1 MDFKNKKQELK
12 EQLILAL
19 GEWMDN
25 RIDDFLS
32 SNIKIAPFGKYLKR
46 GARNILIMGD
56 KDIDNAIS
64 SLLPFIVQDDGDCD
78 ISSLF
83 DEIMTK
89 LNSVKIPKRRS
100 HGWLR
105 FWSVLVI
112 VVIGLVAG
120 GVYWFNQQSDA
131 DEQIR
136 VRDKA
141 WRELTGLSK
150 TECWFMR
157 WKLAGAQSRVEKGQA
172 EYTSAHQAC
181 VKVLTANG
189 FSDAD
194 MKLSAA
200 ISAFNSDIELLE
212 AANEHFAEY
221 KRAQG
226 ELGYLQQR
234 SAADWKDEFSSFR
247 GFVALVV
254 FCFVLGLLALA
265 LCFAPDEC

>member
-1 MDFKNKKQELK
+1 MEKSKELEKYRQKSDIIRK
-12 EQLILAL
+12 EN
-19 GEWMDN
+19 GVVPYE
-25 RIDDFLS
+25 
-32 SNIKIAPFGKYLKR
+32 
-46 GARNILIMGD
+46 GD
-56 KDIDNAIS
+56 EQKS
-64 SLLPFIVQDDGDCD
+64 R

-157 WKLAGAQSRVEKGQA
+157 WKLTGAQSRVEKSQA

-194 MKLSAA
+194 MKEPAVYGHCKARLDNSRAAYLRAMMENPSGDEESLSAA

-221 KRAQG
+221 KHAQQ
-226 ELGYLQQR
+226 ELGRLQQM
-234 SAADWKDEFSSFR
+234 SAAGWKYEFSDFITGVVIS
-247 GFVALVV
+247 V
-254 FCFVLGLLALA
+254 FCFVLILLM
-265 LCFAPDEC
+265 FAVVFAFD

>member
-1 MDFKNKKQELK
+1 MEKSKELEKCRQKSDIIRK
-12 EQLILAL
+12 ENGVVPYA
-19 GEWMDN
+19 
-25 RIDDFLS
+25 
-32 SNIKIAPFGKYLKR
+32 
-46 GARNILIMGD
+46 GD
-56 KDIDNAIS
+56 EQKS
-64 SLLPFIVQDDGDCD
+64 R

-105 FWSVLVI
+105 FWSVLVVI
-112 VVIGLVAG
+112 VIGLIAG

-157 WKLAGAQSRVEKGQA
+157 WKLAGAQSRVEKSQA

-194 MKLSAA
+194 MKEPAVYGHCKARLENSRAAYLRAMMENPSGDEESLSAT

-221 KRAQG
+221 KYAQG
-226 ELGYLQQR
+226 ELGKLQQL
-234 SAADWKDEFSSFR
+234 SAADWKDDFFDFIVGVAMVVFWSVFFLSFL
-247 GFVALVV
+247 GAFVA
-254 FCFVLGLLALA
+254 
-265 LCFAPDEC
+265 FAESCE

>member
-1 MDFKNKKQELK
+1 MEKSKELEKYRQKSDIIRK
-12 EQLILAL
+12 EN
-19 GEWMDN
+19 GVVPYE
-25 RIDDFLS
+25 
-32 SNIKIAPFGKYLKR
+32 
-46 GARNILIMGD
+46 GD
-56 KDIDNAIS
+56 EQKS
-64 SLLPFIVQDDGDCD
+64 R

-157 WKLAGAQSRVEKGQA
+157 WKLAGAQSRVEKSQA

-194 MKLSAA
+194 MKEPAVYGHCKARLENSRAAYLRAMMENPSGDEESLSAA
-200 ISAFNSDIELLE
+200 ISAFNSDIELLK

-226 ELGYLQQR
+226 ELGYLQQL
-234 SAADWKDEFSSFR
+234 SAAGWKYESSCFL
-247 GFVALVV
+247 GFVAMGV
-254 FCFVLGLLALA
+254 FCFVLVLLALA
-265 LCFAPDEC
+265 LWLAPDEC

>member
-1 MDFKNKKQELK
+1 MEKSKELEKYRQKSDIIRK
-12 EQLILAL
+12 ENGVVPYENDEQK
-19 GEWMDN
+19 N
-25 RIDDFLS
+25 RIS
-32 SNIKIAPFGKYLKR
+32 A
-46 GARNILIMGD
+46 
-56 KDIDNAIS
+56 
-64 SLLPFIVQDDGDCD
+64 
-78 ISSLF
+78 LF

-131 DEQIR
+131 DEQIL

-157 WKLAGAQSRVEKGQA
+157 WKLAGAQSRVEKSHA

-181 VKVLTANG
+181 VKVLKANG

-194 MKLSAA
+194 MKEPAVYGHCKARLDNSKAAYLRAMMENPSGDEESLSAA

-221 KRAQG
+221 KHAQK
-226 ELGYLQQR
+226 ELGKLQQM
-234 SAADWKDEFSSFR
+234 SAAGWKYEFSYWTIGVVLS
-247 GFVALVV
+247 V
-254 FCFVLGLLALA
+254 FCFVLILLM
-265 LCFAPDEC
+265 FAVVFVHT

>member
-1 MDFKNKKQELK
+1 MEKFKELEKYRQKSDIIRK
-12 EQLILAL
+12 EN
-19 GEWMDN
+19 GVVPYE
-25 RIDDFLS
+25 
-32 SNIKIAPFGKYLKR
+32 
-46 GARNILIMGD
+46 GD
-56 KDIDNAIS
+56 EQKS
-64 SLLPFIVQDDGDCD
+64 R

-150 TECWFMR
+150 TELPPALI
-157 WKLAGAQSRVEKGQA
+157 KKTDGQH
-172 EYTSAHQAC
+172 SFPI
-181 VKVLTANG
+181 V
-189 FSDAD
+189 F
-194 MKLSAA
+194 
-200 ISAFNSDIELLE
+200 FNSFSCFK
-212 AANEHFAEY
+212 N
-221 KRAQG
+221 QG
-226 ELGYLQQR
+226 N
-234 SAADWKDEFSSFR
+234 
-247 GFVALVV
+247 V
-254 FCFVLGLLALA
+254 
-265 LCFAPDEC
+265 